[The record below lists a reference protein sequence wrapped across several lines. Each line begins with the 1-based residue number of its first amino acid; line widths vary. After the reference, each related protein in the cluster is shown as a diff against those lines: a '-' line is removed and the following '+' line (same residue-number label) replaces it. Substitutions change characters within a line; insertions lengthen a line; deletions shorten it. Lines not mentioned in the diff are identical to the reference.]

1 MNEFSAFTPR
11 ALTFLRQLKRHNERE
26 WFKARKDEFESLLQQ
41 PLRLFVEEM
50 DVRLA
55 RLAPELHGNP
65 KRSIFRIHRDTR
77 FSQDKT
83 PYKTHVSCWFTHVRA
98 GHGVGTE
105 THGAG
110 AGYYF
115 HLEPGASLVAGGIW
129 MPPRPALAAIRDRI
143 AMRGSEL
150 QALLRARGLVKRFS
164 PLSEEGRLTRT
175 PRGFPS
181 AHPQSEL
188 LRHVSFTI
196 STPLSDA
203 NVVST
208 LLPKLVEKEFIAMR
222 PMVRWLNDAL
232 GYPEQESR

>member
-1 MNEFSAFTPR
+1 MNEFSSFTPA
-11 ALTFLRQLKRHNERE
+11 ALSFLRRLKRHNERE
-26 WFKARKDEFESLLQQ
+26 WFKARKEEFETLLQR
-41 PLRLFVEEM
+41 PLKLFVEEM

-55 RLAPELHGNP
+55 MLAPELHGDP

-77 FSQDKT
+77 FSKDKT

-115 HLEPGASLVAGGIW
+115 HVEPGASVVAGGIW
-129 MPPRPALAAIRDRI
+129 MPPRPALQSIRARI
-143 AMRGSEL
+143 A
-150 QALLRARGLVKRFS
+150 ARGAELRTILRGRALVQRYS
-164 PLSEEGRLTRT
+164 RLSEEGKLMRT
-175 PRGFPS
+175 PRGFDRD
-181 AHPQSEL
+181 HPESDL

-203 NVVST
+203 DVVST
-208 LLPKLVEKEFIAMR
+208 SLPKIVEKEFVAMR

-232 GYPEQESR
+232 GYPAQEQR